1 MAKEPSN
8 PTIEAPAAVQTR
20 AGLAGAVFDSH
31 EATFTGEY
39 VTLTAEQAKARKRRG
54 QWIALGLFTFCILI
68 FLITMTRMGQSL
80 MVGGS

>member
-8 PTIEAPAAVQTR
+8 PTIEASAAVQPR

-31 EATFTGEY
+31 EAIFTGEY
-39 VTLTAEQAKARKRRG
+39 VTLTAEQAKARKHRG
-54 QWIALGLFTFCILI
+54 QWIALGLITFCILI
-68 FLITMTRMGQSL
+68 FLITMTRMGQNL